1 MTTMRYGVVIL
12 PERRWPGAGQTWRHA
27 EELGFDHAWTYDHLV
42 WRWLRDEPW
51 FGAIPTLTAAAMVTS
66 RIRLGTLVASAGL
79 RDPIAFAKEIMT
91 LDDISGGRVVCG
103 VGAGG
108 YDAGILRPGPVP
120 SAERAARFAEFVRL
134 TDLLLR
140 QERADFIGAYY
151 SCQGLV
157 MQPACVQRPRA
168 PLAVAAAGPRGMR
181 LAAAHA
187 DTWVTSGAPNR
198 FELQPYQQ
206 VIPLIKEQVSALEDA
221 CSDVGRDPATIDRL
235 VLTGASIGGVLDSPG
250 SFLDAAGA
258 FADVGVTDLVVHWPR
273 SAFPFESRIDVF
285 EDIARTV
292 LPDRS

>member
-1 MTTMRYGVVIL
+1 MRYGVVIL
-12 PERRWPGAGQTWRHA
+12 PEHRWPGAGQTWRRA
-27 EELGFDHAWTYDHLV
+27 EELGFDHAWTYDHLL

-108 YDAGILRPGPVP
+108 YDAGILRPRPVL
-120 SAERAARFAEFVRL
+120 SAERAARFAEFVEL
-134 TDLLLR
+134 TDSLLR
-140 QERADFIGAYY
+140 QERADFTGAYY
-151 SCQGLV
+151 RCQGLV

-168 PLAVAAAGPRGMR
+168 RLAVAAAGPRGMR

-187 DTWVTSGAPNR
+187 DIWVTSGSPNR

-221 CSDVGRDPATIDRL
+221 CSDVGRDPATMDRL

-258 FADVGVTDLVVHWPR
+258 FADVGATDLVVHWPR
-273 SAFPFESRIDVF
+273 PAFPFESRIDVL